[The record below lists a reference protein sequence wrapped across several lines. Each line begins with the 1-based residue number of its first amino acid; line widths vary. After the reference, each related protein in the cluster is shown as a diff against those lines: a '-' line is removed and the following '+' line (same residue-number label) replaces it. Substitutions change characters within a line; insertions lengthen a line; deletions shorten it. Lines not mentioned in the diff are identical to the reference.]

1 MTIEQ
6 IQQEIKN
13 GKTILEVVESCIT
26 KLKNS
31 AEYNAIITPLFD
43 QALEK
48 AKVLDIKLKANQDS
62 KAGQGRLFGIPFV
75 VKDNLAIEGTI
86 TTAASNILG
95 NYISP
100 YTATSIKKLEDE
112 GAICIA
118 KANLDSFGHGSST
131 ENSDFAPTLNP
142 HDRTKV
148 PGGSSGGSAAVVAL
162 DAVPF
167 AIGTDTGGSIRQPA
181 SFSGVFGIK
190 PSYGR
195 VSRNGAIA
203 MASSTDT
210 VGVLASSA
218 SDLSLVLDVISGLDL
233 KDSTTIQKSGDLS
246 LADSAS
252 AKKYKV
258 ALIKEMFGEGLAP
271 EVRNKIEEA
280 VSKLK
285 ASGVQ
290 VDEISIPE
298 IEYALAAYYIIIPA
312 EISSNLARYDGIRYG
327 YSHEDST
334 DLNSVYEKSRMG
346 GFNAENKRRILIGT
360 YVLSSGYY
368 DAYYK
373 KAQQVRTKL
382 KSAFDKAFEEYDC
395 LLSPVAPTTA
405 FKFGASETP
414 LQMYLQDVMT
424 VPISLIGSPAA
435 SVPIGLS
442 SDSKMP
448 VGLQIISAHGQD
460 SKVLS
465 LSKLIEENIKEDD
478 K

>member
-1 MTIEQ
+1 MTITQ
-6 IQQEIKN
+6 IQQELKS
-13 GKTILEVVESCIT
+13 GKTIFQIT
-26 KLKNS
+26 EEAIAKLKSS

-43 QALEK
+43 SALER
-48 AKVLDIKLKANQDS
+48 AKVLDIKLKAGDEIS
-62 KAGQGRLFGIPFV
+62 KNPLFGIPFV
-75 VKDNLAIEGTI
+75 AKDNIAIAGTR

-100 YTATSIKKLEDE
+100 YSATAIQKLEGE

-148 PGGSSGGSAAVVAL
+148 PGGSSGGSAASVAL
-162 DAVPF
+162 KIVPF

-181 SFSGVFGIK
+181 SFTGTFGIK

-195 VSRNGAIA
+195 VSRNGILA

-210 VGVLASSA
+210 VGVLASSSA
-218 SDLSLVLDVISGLDL
+218 DLSLVIDVIAGQDP
-233 KDSTTIQKSGDLS
+233 KDSTTIQKTES
-246 LADSAS
+246 LRKSDST

-258 ALIKEMFGEGLAP
+258 AVIKEMLSEGVDL
-271 EVRNKIEEA
+271 EVRESVESAIA
-280 VSKLK
+280 KLK
-285 ASGVQ
+285 SAGIQ
-290 VDEISIPE
+290 IEEISIPE

-327 YSHEDST
+327 YSQPNST
-334 DLNSVYEKSRMG
+334 DLNSLYQQSRAS

-373 KAQQVRTKL
+373 KAQQVRTLL
-382 KSAFDKAFEEYDC
+382 KNAFDKAFEKYDC
-395 LLSPVAPTTA
+395 LLGPVAPTTA

-414 LQMYLQDVMT
+414 LQMYLGDIMT
-424 VPISLIGSPAA
+424 VSASLIGSPA
-435 SVPIGLS
+435 SSIPIGFGS
-442 SDSKMP
+442 ETKMP

-460 SKVLS
+460 KKVLS
-465 LSKLIEENIKEDD
+465 LSQLVEDLQKEEAK
-478 K
+478 

>member
-1 MTIEQ
+1 MTITQ
-6 IQQEIKN
+6 IQQELKS
-13 GKTILEVVESCIT
+13 GKTIFQIT
-26 KLKNS
+26 EEAIAKLKSS

-43 QALEK
+43 SALER
-48 AKVLDIKLKANQDS
+48 AKVLDIKLKAGDEIS
-62 KAGQGRLFGIPFV
+62 KNPLFGIPFIA
-75 VKDNLAIEGTI
+75 KDNIAVKGTL

-100 YTATSIKKLEDE
+100 YSATAIQKLEGR

-142 HDRTKV
+142 HDQTRV
-148 PGGSSGGSAAVVAL
+148 PGGSSGGSAASVAL
-162 DAVPF
+162 KIVPF

-181 SFSGVFGIK
+181 SFTGTFGIK

-195 VSRNGAIA
+195 VSRNGILA

-210 VGVLASSA
+210 VGVLASSSA
-218 SDLSLVLDVISGLDL
+218 DLSLVIDVIAGQDP
-233 KDSTTIQKSGDLS
+233 KDSTTIQKTES
-246 LADSAS
+246 LRKSDST

-258 ALIKEMFGEGLAP
+258 AVIKEMLSEGVDL
-271 EVRNKIEEA
+271 EVRESVESAIA
-280 VSKLK
+280 KLK
-285 ASGVQ
+285 SAGIQ
-290 VDEISIPE
+290 IEEISIPE

-327 YSHEDST
+327 YSQPNST
-334 DLNSVYEKSRMG
+334 DLNSLYQQSRAS

-373 KAQQVRTKL
+373 KAQQVRTLL
-382 KSAFDKAFEEYDC
+382 KNAFDKAFEKYDC
-395 LLSPVAPTTA
+395 LLGPVAPTTA

-414 LQMYLQDVMT
+414 LQMYLGDIMT
-424 VPISLIGSPAA
+424 VSASLIGSPA
-435 SVPIGLS
+435 SSIPIGFGS
-442 SDSKMP
+442 ETKMP

-460 SKVLS
+460 KKVLS
-465 LSKLIEENIKEDD
+465 LSRLVEDLQKEEAK
-478 K
+478 

>member
-1 MTIEQ
+1 MTITQ
-6 IQQEIKN
+6 IQQELKS
-13 GKTILEVVESCIT
+13 GKTIFQIT
-26 KLKNS
+26 EDAIAKLKSS
-31 AEYNAIITPLFD
+31 AEYNAIITPLFE
-43 QALEK
+43 QALER
-48 AKVLDIKLKANQDS
+48 AKVLDIKLKAGDS
-62 KAGQGRLFGIPFV
+62 TSQQPLFGVPFIA
-75 VKDNLAIEGTI
+75 KDNISVEDTL

-95 NYISP
+95 NYVSP
-100 YTATSIKKLEDE
+100 YSATAIQKLEDR

-148 PGGSSGGSAAVVAL
+148 PGGSSGGSAASVAL
-162 DAVPF
+162 SIVPF

-181 SFSGVFGIK
+181 SFTGTFGIK

-195 VSRNGAIA
+195 VSRNGVLA

-210 VGVLASSA
+210 VGVLATNSA
-218 SDLSLVLDVISGLDL
+218 DLSLVLDAISGLDP
-233 KDSTTIQKSGDLS
+233 KDSTTIPKTEELQNPSS
-246 LADSAS
+246 TT

-258 ALIKEMFGEGLAP
+258 GVIKEMMSEGIDP
-271 EVRNKIEEA
+271 EVRQQIESTIA
-280 VSKLK
+280 KLK
-285 ASGVQ
+285 PSIVQ

-298 IEYALAAYYIIIPA
+298 IQYALAAYYIIIPA

-327 YSHEDST
+327 YSHQDVS
-334 DLNSVYEKSRMG
+334 DLNSVYEKSRMS
-346 GFNAENKRRILIGT
+346 GFNQENKRRILIGT

-382 KSAFDKAFEEYDC
+382 KSAFDAAFQKYDC
-395 LLSPVAPTTA
+395 LLGPVAPTTA

-414 LQMYLQDVMT
+414 LQMYLQDVAT

-435 SVPIGLS
+435 SVPIGIGS
-442 SDSKMP
+442 TSKMP
-448 VGLQIISAHGQD
+448 VGLQIIAAHGQD
-460 SKVLS
+460 KKVLNLSS
-465 LSKLIEENIKEDD
+465 LVEELTEESLK
-478 K
+478 